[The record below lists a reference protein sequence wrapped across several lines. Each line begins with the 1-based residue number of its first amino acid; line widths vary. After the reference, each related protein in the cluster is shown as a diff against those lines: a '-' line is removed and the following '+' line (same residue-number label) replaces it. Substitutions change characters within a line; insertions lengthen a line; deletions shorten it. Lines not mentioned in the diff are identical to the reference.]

1 MRHLLTTTLIT
12 GALIGAGCATSPQ
25 RLTAAQTAQD
35 TSQIRAEITA
45 QQAPV
50 TGAITLYEAMARA
63 LKNNLDHRVAMLEL
77 DLASKDY
84 DLSRYDL
91 LPQVVANG
99 SYYGRDNQPGSS
111 SVSLLSGQQSL
122 EPSTSTERDVFSS
135 DLSATWNILDF
146 GLAKIRSQQLAN
158 ETLIYEERRRKAI
171 IEIMEEVHSAY
182 YRAVSSE
189 RLNQRLSQLEQ
200 TVETAFLQS
209 RQQFAARR
217 TAPMPALSYQRELND
232 IQAQAQRLTR
242 ELQSSHMELASLMG
256 LSPDQAF
263 TLQAPDSNLGQN
275 SGPTN
280 LAMAYADM
288 IDIALV
294 NRPEMRESLYA
305 QRIGDAEVKKAVL
318 EALPSL
324 EGFGGLNI
332 NSNDFLFNQNW
343 IDYGAR
349 ASWNLLNVFS
359 TPARKRKAKAGAELE
374 RQKGLAT
381 AMAVMTQV
389 GVARAQYEGLM
400 EAYETANNGAM
411 VQSDI
416 LQQVEALSRASSAS
430 RQTLVREQMNAILSE
445 ARRDN
450 IRADLAKASAHIY
463 TALGYDPYTSDVR
476 GDEEISVI
484 AASLETLWTK
494 RAQAPGQ

>member
-12 GALIGAGCATSPQ
+12 GALLGAGCSTSPQ
-25 RLTAAQTAQD
+25 RLTAAQTAQE
-35 TSQIRAEITA
+35 TTNIRAEIAA

-135 DLSATWNILDF
+135 DLSATWNVLDF

-171 IEIMEEVHSAY
+171 IEIMEDVHSAY

-209 RQQFAARR
+209 RQQFASRR

-242 ELQSSHMELASLMG
+242 ELQSSRMDLAALMG
-256 LSPDQAF
+256 LSSDQSF
-263 TLQAPDSNLGQN
+263 TLQAPISNQ
-275 SGPTN
+275 GPAK
-280 LAMAYADM
+280 LSISYSDM
-288 IDIALV
+288 IDLALV

-349 ASWNLLNVFS
+349 ASWNLLSVFS

-400 EAYETANNGAM
+400 KAYETANNGAI

-416 LQQVEALSRASSAS
+416 LEQVEALSRASNAS
-430 RQTLVREQMNAILSE
+430 RQTLVREQMNAIISE

-450 IRADLAKASAHIY
+450 IQADLAKASAHIY
-463 TALGYDPYTSDVR
+463 TALGYDPYTADIR
-476 GDEEISVI
+476 GNEEISVI
-484 AASLETLWTK
+484 AASLETLWTQ
-494 RAQAPGQ
+494 RAKTPGQ

>member
-1 MRHLLTTTLIT
+1 MTSLMVGGAFSVGCSTAPQDLTIAETTQNAVQMRADI
-12 GALIGAGCATSPQ
+12 
-25 RLTAAQTAQD
+25 AAQQ
-35 TSQIRAEITA
+35 E
-45 QQAPV
+45 PV

-63 LKNNLDHRVAMLEL
+63 LKNNLDHRVAMLEI

-99 SYYGRDNQPGSS
+99 SYYGRDNQPGAS

-122 EPSTSTERDVFSS
+122 EPSTSTERDVFAS
-135 DLSATWNILDF
+135 DLSATWNVLDF
-146 GLAKIRSQQLAN
+146 GLAKIRSEQLAN

-171 IEIMEEVHSAY
+171 IEIMEDVHSAY

-189 RLNQRLSQLEQ
+189 RLNQKLEQLEE
-200 TVETAFLQS
+200 TVKAAFLQS
-209 RQQFAARR
+209 RAQFASRR

-232 IQAQAQRLTR
+232 IQAQAQRLSR
-242 ELQSSHMELASLMG
+242 DLQASRMELAALMG
-256 LSPDQAF
+256 LSADQDF
-263 TLQAPDSNLGQN
+263 TLQAPAQMTSPVQLTMD
-275 SGPTN
+275 
-280 LAMAYADM
+280 YAQM
-288 IDIALV
+288 IETALI

-305 QRIGDAEVKKAVL
+305 QRIGDAEIKSAVL
-318 EALPSL
+318 EALPSI
-324 EGFGGLNI
+324 EGFGGLNV

-343 IDYGAR
+343 VDYGAR
-349 ASWNLLNVFS
+349 ASWNLLKVFS

-389 GVARAQYEGLM
+389 GVARVRYEGLM
-400 EAYETANNGAM
+400 EAYQTANDGAL

-416 LQQVEALSRASSAS
+416 LEQVEALSRASNAS
-430 RQTLVREQMNAILSE
+430 RQTLVREQMNGILSE

-450 IRADLAKASAHIY
+450 IQAELAEAFAHIY
-463 TALGYDPYTSDVR
+463 TALGYDPYMADIR
-476 GDEEISVI
+476 GDEEISIV
-484 AASLETLWTK
+484 AESLETLWTK
-494 RAQAPGQ
+494 RAKMPGQ

>member
-1 MRHLLTTTLIT
+1 MAYLMRRLLVTTLISATIITT
-12 GALIGAGCATSPQ
+12 GCSTAPETLTIEQTEQNAANVQTDIATNQ
-25 RLTAAQTAQD
+25 
-35 TSQIRAEITA
+35 E
-45 QQAPV
+45 PV
-50 TGAITLYEAMARA
+50 TRPISLYEAMARA

-84 DLSRYDL
+84 ELSRYDL
-91 LPQVVANG
+91 LPRLVANG
-99 SYYGRDNQPGSS
+99 SYYGRNNQPGSS

-135 DLSATWNILDF
+135 DLAASWNVLDF
-146 GLAKIRSQQLAN
+146 GLAKVRSEQLAN
-158 ETLIYEERRRKAI
+158 ETMIYEERRRKAI
-171 IEIMEEVHSAY
+171 IEIMEDVHSAY

-189 RLNQRLSQLEQ
+189 RLNSRLGELEE
-200 TVETAFLQS
+200 TVKTAFTQS
-209 RQQFAARR
+209 RAQFASRR

-232 IQAQAQRLTR
+232 IQAQAQSLSRD
-242 ELQSSHMELASLMG
+242 LQSARMDLAALMG
-256 LSPDQAF
+256 LTPDQAF
-263 TLQAPDSNLGQN
+263 TLQVPKQHARPVGLS
-275 SGPTN
+275 
-280 LAMAYADM
+280 MAYSEM
-288 IDIALV
+288 IDTALV

-324 EGFGGLNI
+324 EGFGGLNV

-359 TPARKRKAKAGAELE
+359 TPARKRKAKAGAKLE

-381 AMAVMTQV
+381 AMAIMTQV

-400 EAYETANNGAM
+400 QAYQTANDGAM

-416 LQQVEALSRASSAS
+416 LQQVEALSRASNAS
-430 RQTLVREQMNAILSE
+430 RQTLVREQMNGILSE

-450 IRADLAKASAHIY
+450 IHAQLAQASAHIY
-463 TALGYDPYTSDVR
+463 TALGYDPYTADIR
-476 GDEEISVI
+476 GDEDITVVAE
-484 AASLETLWTK
+484 SLEKLWTQ
-494 RAQAPGQ
+494 RAITPGQ